1 MTAVKLTSLSHGAG
15 CACKVPAALLG
26 PLVQALPRAADPNL
40 LVGLETSDDA
50 GVYRLREDLALVQ
63 TADFFT
69 PIVDDPYDFGRIA
82 ATNAL
87 SDVYAMGGRPVSALN
102 LVAWSVADLG
112 AEMLAEVLR
121 GGHDVVSA
129 AGAVIVGGHTID
141 DPEPKYG
148 LAVTGVVDPADVIT
162 NAGARPGD
170 VLVLTKPVGAG
181 AVTTSLKKGLTSDE
195 VLARAVEV
203 MTELNAAAAEAAR
216 AAGAHAMTD
225 VTGFGLLGHLHE
237 LTLASGLAAEV
248 QAAAVPAIEGALE
261 LLADERAVAGGSRNN
276 RRYAEEFASF
286 EDRVDEVRR
295 RLVTDAMTS
304 GGLLV
309 AVDPAR
315 AGGIPG
321 ALIGR
326 LTTGEPGTISVI

>member
-1 MTAVKLTSLSHGAG
+1 M
-15 CACKVPAALLG
+15 
-26 PLVQALPRAADPNL
+26 
-40 LVGLETSDDA
+40 
-50 GVYRLREDLALVQ
+50 
-63 TADFFT
+63 
-69 PIVDDPYDFGRIA
+69 
-82 ATNAL
+82 
-87 SDVYAMGGRPVSALN
+87 
-102 LVAWSVADLG
+102 
-112 AEMLAEVLR
+112 
-121 GGHDVVSA
+121 
-129 AGAVIVGGHTID
+129 
-141 DPEPKYG
+141 
-148 LAVTGVVDPADVIT
+148 
-162 NAGARPGD
+162 
-170 VLVLTKPVGAG
+170 
-181 AVTTSLKKGLTSDE
+181 
-195 VLARAVEV
+195 LARAVEV

-248 QAAAVPAIEGALE
+248 QATAVPAIEGALE
-261 LLADERAVAGGSRNN
+261 LLYDDRAVAGGSRNN

-286 EDRVDEVRR
+286 DDGVDEVLR

-315 AGGIPG
+315 AGEIPG